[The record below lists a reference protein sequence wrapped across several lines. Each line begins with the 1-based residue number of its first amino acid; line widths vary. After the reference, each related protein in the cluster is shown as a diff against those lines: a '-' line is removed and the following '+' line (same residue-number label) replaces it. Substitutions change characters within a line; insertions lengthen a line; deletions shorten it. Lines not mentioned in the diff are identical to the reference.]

1 MAERVEFN
9 IEDIRQFGRSVEQFC
24 GESEDIV
31 QRMNSSLASVQD
43 SWRDSQLEK
52 PAENIMQGNANLMR
66 IVSDLYPLVQ
76 DFLRRQAQWWEE
88 YTSN

>member
-52 PAENIMQGNANLMR
+52 PAEDIMQGNANLMR

-76 DFLRRQAQWWEE
+76 DFLRRQEQWWEE